1 MKYKIIS
8 MDFDGTLLTSD
19 KKVTK
24 NTKDILIKYKNEGYY
39 IVGVTARNFSSV
51 KSVCDTSIFNFI
63 ILNNG
68 ANIYNVKE
76 DFIISLGDLNTNLV
90 EKITN
95 YFSNIA
101 SEIDYCG
108 LNYYYSCRENNNP
121 YILKINSYKQINE
134 PIVRMNIF
142 LKDSNLDYT
151 SYINYIKNNYTDL
164 EAFIMTDTD
173 IKNGKKWIAIN
184 QAEIDKFETLKK
196 LCNNLKVN
204 TDEVIFFGDSSNDIK
219 IINNVGMGVA
229 MENALNIV
237 KEKAKTVTLSNDK
250 EGIYYFLKNNI

>member
-8 MDFDGTLLTSD
+8 MDFDGTLLTSE

-24 NTKDILIKYKNEGYY
+24 KTKDILIKYKNEGYH
-39 IVGVTARNFSSV
+39 IVGITARNFSSV
-51 KSVCDTSIFNFI
+51 KSVCDTSMFNFI

-68 ANIYNVKE
+68 ANIYDVKK
-76 DFIISLGDLNTNLV
+76 DSIVSLGDLNIEIV
-90 EKITN
+90 EKLTN

-108 LNYYYSCRENNNP
+108 LNHYYSYRENNNP
-121 YILKINSYKQINE
+121 HILKIDNFKQINE

-142 LKDSNLDYT
+142 LEDSNSDYT
-151 SYINYIKNNYTDL
+151 SYINYIKDNYTDL

-184 QAEIDKFETLKK
+184 QAGIDKFETLKK

-204 TDEVIFFGDSSNDIK
+204 IDQVIFFGDSSNDIK

-229 MENALNIV
+229 MENALDIV
-237 KEKAKTVTLSNDK
+237 KKKAKTVTLSNDE